1 VAESRVLSVIT
12 LTLAILTGQDP
23 AAVSAQQPGEADL
36 QVAAGNLIVLDL
48 DQALRFALDQ
58 SWRMERLRLDL
69 ERDTYNLEASRAGLR
84 SNASMSF
91 TLPNFDQ
98 SIKEIIDPDTGDP
111 IVLSTRGARYSG
123 SLSIRQPLPS
133 DGVVSLNGVLN
144 RTTDDLFSF
153 TPGRKTYYGRVYL
166 RYEQPILQPNR
177 IQLAIRRA
185 ELQLENTEIS
195 FLQEQIDIIND
206 TSNDYFELFER
217 TYQEILAREERDR
230 LEQLYTL
237 GRQLFQR
244 GIIPEL
250 DLLALEIDLTS
261 RRDRAS
267 SSAGRLT
274 REKANFKL
282 QIGIPQE
289 REIEVRPVL
298 TYTPVDIDVDLATE
312 RALEHR
318 PDMRRNE
325 ISMEYQVMDL
335 EERRSSGSIR
345 GTVSLTLG
353 LEGRDETMDDFY
365 QAITDPDQARGA
377 AVNFTV
383 PLWDW
388 GRNRARINA
397 RLAEMEKVA
406 RSREQTEISIRRTI
420 RNAVGSVVEAQD
432 RLGLLVRSVD
442 ASDRAYQQSLQ
453 QFEAGALNVQ
463 DLLLTQGR
471 LAEARRSYLN
481 AYISYRRSL
490 VSLTR
495 NTYWDWEKN
504 QPLRRTLAAY
514 IVENGERRAP
524 ESGDRGTVP

>member
-1 VAESRVLSVIT
+1 MVTYRIPAVTGLFLTVVLCLFPLSVR
-12 LTLAILTGQDP
+12 
-23 AAVSAQQPGEADL
+23 AQQPVGAPAPAV
-36 QVAAGNLIVLDL
+36 QRNLIVLDL

-84 SNASMSF
+84 SNASMSL

-123 SLSIRQPLPS
+123 SVSIRQPLPS
-133 DGVVSLNGVLN
+133 NGVISLNGVLN
-144 RTTDDLFSF
+144 RTTDDLFSY
-153 TPGRKTYYGRVYL
+153 TPGKKTYYGRVYL

-217 TYQEILAREERDR
+217 TYYDILAREERDR
-230 LEQLYTL
+230 LDQLYAA
-237 GRQLFQR
+237 GRRLFQR
-244 GIIPEL
+244 GVIPEL
-250 DLLALEIDLTS
+250 DLLALEIEMTS

-267 SSAGRLT
+267 STAGRLT

-289 REIEVRPVL
+289 RDIDVRPLL
-298 TYTPVDIDVDLATE
+298 TYTPVAIDVDLATE

-335 EERRSSGSIR
+335 EERRSWGSIK
-345 GTVSLTLG
+345 GTVSLTMG
-353 LEGRDETMDDFY
+353 LEGRDETMADFY

-388 GRNRARINA
+388 GKNRAQINA
-397 RLAEMEKVA
+397 RLAEMEKV
-406 RSREQTEISIRRTI
+406 RRQREQTEISIRRTI
-420 RNAVGSVVEAQD
+420 RNVVDSVIEAQD
-432 RLGLLVRSVD
+432 RLSLLVRSVD
-442 ASDRAYQQSLQ
+442 ASERAYRQSVQ
-453 QFEAGALNVQ
+453 QFEAGTLNVQ

-471 LAEARRSYLN
+471 LAEAKRSYLE
-481 AYISYRRSL
+481 AYLSYRRSL
-490 VSLTR
+490 ISLTR
-495 NTYWDWEKN
+495 NTYWDWEEN
-504 QPLRRTLAAY
+504 QPLTRTLAAY
-514 IVENGERRAP
+514 IVENGEH
-524 ESGDRGTVP
+524 